1 MTRGLVSPTY
11 AATTSP
17 TVARAGSG
25 CSTARADWPTYVT
38 WKSSGGSGS
47 DAARSLSPR
56 VSRLDDEA
64 APPIADVK
72 GSP

>member
-25 CSTARADWPTYVT
+25 CETAEADWPTYVT
-38 WKSSGGSGS
+38 G
-47 DAARSLSPR
+47 DPR
-56 VSRLDDEA
+56 V
-64 APPIADVK
+64 
-72 GSP
+72 GSAV

>member
-17 TVARAGSG
+17 AVARAGSG
-25 CSTARADWPTYVT
+25 CSTAEADWPTYVT
-38 WKSSGGSGS
+38 GFLGWDAS

-64 APPIADVK
+64 APPIALSK